1 MTDPGT
7 EGGGPRPPATAPSGP
22 GRAGSGGFSTGVSPE
37 VPALSPG
44 RTAPHPP
51 PPSRHLRA
59 PEAEVAPAAER
70 PPGAVTSYAR
80 DAAPVRRRGG
90 NSEGPGGAT
99 MAAAP
104 PDPALQREQQ
114 RAADIIRLL
123 TLYRPLLD
131 AYIID
136 FFTEGLWAQLPPP
149 WQAALATATP
159 PQLAGLLGGH
169 GGPGATWPLSL
180 LAFAA
185 ATRALAFP
193 RGHPGGSPCPPC
205 QSARLH
211 PLLRRH
217 VKPKKQHEI
226 RRLGKLLQRLSQA
239 TACNHVVDVGA
250 GQGHLSRFLAFGLGL
265 SVTAVEGDGRLAA
278 MAERFDQELLRELG
292 KTGVPPGN
300 EGPPRRRQNRP
311 HPPPSPLTPRG
322 PHHVAGRLD
331 PGAPWG
337 EFLLPPDPPG
347 SGPAARNPL
356 GDVGG
361 SEGGSRVLVTG
372 LHACGDLSPALLR
385 HFARSPSVA
394 AVASVACCYMK
405 LSTAPAP
412 LGCPLGYPLSTWVA
426 GLPGHQLSY
435 RAREGAC
442 HALEEYAGRL
452 DGESGRLRAHCYR
465 AVLETLIRAADPS
478 KKRPGVQTVKKS
490 HALTFPQYARLG
502 LPRVGLDPATV
513 PLDSEAVVAM
523 LEQQH
528 KVVAFFSLTLLLAPL
543 VETLILLDRLL
554 YLREQGFPCAL
565 VPLFDPRFSPR
576 NLVLVAARTPLGA
589 VLSGLDED
597 TGVAEPPGEGQSP
610 PKP

>member
-1 MTDPGT
+1 MRPRYLDVLVQQLLDEALQGDGDVLRETALTVQQRDFGGVPGT
-7 EGGGPRPPATAPSGP
+7 AMA
-22 GRAGSGGFSTGVSPE
+22 A
-37 VPALSPG
+37 
-44 RTAPHPP
+44 P
-51 PPSRHLRA
+51 PPS
-59 PEAEVAPAAER
+59 
-70 PPGAVTSYAR
+70 
-80 DAAPVRRRGG
+80 
-90 NSEGPGGAT
+90 
-99 MAAAP
+99 
-104 PDPALQREQQ
+104 ALQRERQ

-131 AYIID
+131 AYVID
-136 FFTEGLWAQLPPP
+136 FFAEGLWARLPPP
-149 WQAALATATP
+149 WQAALATAAP
-159 PQLAGLLGGH
+159 PQLAGLLGGR

-185 ATRALAFP
+185 AARALAFP
-193 RGHPGGSPCPPC
+193 RGRPGGAPRPPC

-239 TACNHVVDVGA
+239 TGCDHVVDVGA

-278 MAERFDQELLRELG
+278 AAERFDRELLQELG
-292 KTGVPPGN
+292 KMGVPGN
-300 EGPPRRRQNRP
+300 EGPPRRRQNPPR
-311 HPPPSPLTPRG
+311 HPPCALTPRG
-322 PHHVAGRLD
+322 PRHVAGRLD
-331 PGAPWG
+331 PGVPWG

-347 SGPAARNPL
+347 PGPLARNPL
-356 GDVGG
+356 GGAGG
-361 SEGGSRVLVTG
+361 CEGGRRALVTG

-385 HFARSPSVA
+385 HFARSPAVA

-405 LSTAPAP
+405 LSTVPQP
-412 LGCPLGYPLSTWVA
+412 PGCPPGYPLSTSVA
-426 GLPGHQLSY
+426 ALPGHELSY
-435 RAREGAC
+435 RAREAAC
-442 HALEEYAGRL
+442 HALEEYEGRL

-465 AVLETLIRAADPS
+465 AVLETLIRAADPGM
-478 KKRPGVQTVKKS
+478 KHPGVQTVKKA
-490 HALTFPQYARLG
+490 HALSFPQYARLG

-513 PLDSEAVVAM
+513 SLDSEAVGAM
-523 LEQQH
+523 LDQQH

-554 YLREQGFPCAL
+554 YLREQGFQCAL

-597 TGVAEPPGEGQSP
+597 SGEDEDPAGAEPPGERRGPLAPSAAREPQQ
-610 PKP
+610 K